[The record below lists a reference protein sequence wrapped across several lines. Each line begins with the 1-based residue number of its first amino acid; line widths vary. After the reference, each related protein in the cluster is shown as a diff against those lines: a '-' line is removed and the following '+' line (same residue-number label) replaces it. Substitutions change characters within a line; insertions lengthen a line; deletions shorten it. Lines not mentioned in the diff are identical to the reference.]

1 MSPEPAG
8 PQDLPA
14 TVSPESEYVLYCDGA
29 ARGNPGPASTGYV
42 LVDGEGR
49 EILARGEPLG
59 VCTNNVAEY
68 TALLHGLDAALELG
82 VRRLRVR
89 MDSELVV
96 RQLLGIY
103 RVRSPGLQPLHA
115 AASERRRRFAAFSIE
130 HVPRRDNSR
139 ADALAN
145 AALDGLLSREP

>member
-1 MSPEPAG
+1 VDSGQPAAMA
-8 PQDLPA
+8 PD
-14 TVSPESEYVLYCDGA
+14 SEYLLYCDGA

-42 LVDGEGR
+42 LVDADGH
-49 EILARGEPLG
+49 EIVARGERLG
-59 VCTNNVAEY
+59 VQTNNVAEY
-68 TALLHGLDAALELG
+68 TALVHGLDAALELG

-103 RVRSPGLQPLHA
+103 RVRNPGLQPLFIA
-115 AASERRRRFAAFSIE
+115 VQERRRRFAAFAIE

-145 AALDGLLSREP
+145 AALDGLLSPES

>member
-1 MSPEPAG
+1 VSPEPAG
-8 PQDLPA
+8 ADRPPA
-14 TVSPESEYVLYCDGA
+14 VSPESEYLLYCDGA

-42 LVDGEGR
+42 LVDTEGH
-49 EILARGEPLG
+49 EIVARGERLG
-59 VCTNNVAEY
+59 VRTNNVAEY
-68 TALLHGLDAALELG
+68 TALLQGLDAALELG
-82 VRRLRVR
+82 IQRLRVR

-103 RVRSPGLQPLHA
+103 RVRNPGLQPLFA
-115 AASERRRRFAAFSIE
+115 AVQERRRRFAAFAIE

-145 AALDGLLSREP
+145 AALDGLLSHES

>member
-1 MSPEPAG
+1 MSPDPASAAR
-8 PQDLPA
+8 PMA
-14 TVSPESEYVLYCDGA
+14 VSPETEYLLYCDGA

-42 LVDGEGR
+42 LVDAGGQ
-49 EILARGEPLG
+49 EIVARGETLG
-59 VCTNNVAEY
+59 VQTNNVAEY
-68 TALLHGLDAALELG
+68 TALLHGLDAALGLG
-82 VRRLRVR
+82 VQRLRVR

-103 RVRSPGLQPLHA
+103 RVRNPGLQPLYMA
-115 AASERRRRFAAFSIE
+115 VQERRRRFAAFAIE

-145 AALDGLLSREP
+145 AALDGLLSHES